1 MKRVLSIL
9 LSLAVCLALALSLA
23 GCDRP
28 LKTTETTP
36 SVPEPTT
43 VKTTVAEKKAERA
56 LLAKMKVSNGN
67 YSYTYTYDYDLGA
80 KTVKVVAKGV
90 PAGDSPT
97 YEAFTWLVPQ
107 SALKGDAQEAVP
119 DSTGASEELTLWA
132 QPLVQSGEI
141 DTYRLE
147 VYEED
152 ATERSGVLT
161 YKFQRNEKKQV
172 SSCVVNY
179 DWRTGDDYDAVIKYR
194 YDDNGRLTRVV
205 ESSADRD
212 LNWEFN
218 RDADGKVTHASLQTI
233 LKNEDAIESWLTA
246 TNYHYDSEGVL
257 VSTSAS
263 GEGAQYDSW
272 RTNYLYSETTGTLG
286 AVTNQFERVT
296 FTYDETFSYLLK
308 VQTTDLDTGTDYVTI
323 EYTYQ

>member
-9 LSLAVCLALALSLA
+9 LSLAVCLGLALSLA
-23 GCDRP
+23 GCGSQ
-28 LKTTETTP
+28 TTSETVTATP
-36 SVPEPTT
+36 ELST
-43 VKTTVAEKKAERA
+43 VKTTVAEKTTERT
-56 LLAKMKVSNGN
+56 LLTQMKISNGS
-67 YSYTYTYDYDLGA
+67 YSYTYTYDYDFDA

-107 SALKGDAQEAVP
+107 SALKGEVQEAVP
-119 DSTGASEELTLWA
+119 DSTGANEELTLWA

-152 ATERSGVLT
+152 SAERSGVLT
-161 YKFQRNEKKQV
+161 YKFQRNEKEQV
-172 SSCVVNY
+172 SACVVNY
-179 DWRTGDDYDAVIKYR
+179 DWRTGDDYDAVVKYR
-194 YDDNGRLTRVV
+194 YDDNGCLTRVV

-212 LNWEFN
+212 LNWEFT
-218 RDADGKVTHASLQTI
+218 RDADGKVTHSSLQTI
-233 LKNEDAIESWLTA
+233 IKNEEAIESWLTA
-246 TNYHYDSEGVL
+246 TNYNYDSEGVL
-257 VSTSAS
+257 VSISAS

-286 AVTNQFERVT
+286 ALTNQFERVT
-296 FTYDETFSYLLK
+296 FTYDETFDYLLK